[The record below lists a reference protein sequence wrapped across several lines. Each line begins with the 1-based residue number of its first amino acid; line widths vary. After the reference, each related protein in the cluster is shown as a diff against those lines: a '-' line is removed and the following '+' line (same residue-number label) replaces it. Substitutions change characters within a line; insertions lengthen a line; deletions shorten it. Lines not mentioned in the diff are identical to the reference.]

1 MPRSAP
7 HAELN
12 PGDGSSIDSTTATL
26 TVTDD
31 RRLEGNETV
40 NLFIDTLSSTLDGHV
55 SLSDTT
61 HTATI
66 LDNETGVIN
75 FLADQSNA
83 ESVTY
88 GESNVDDHSIR
99 DRHDRARQ
107 GFTVTATQAAGSTAT
122 SGSDYGPF
130 GPAILT
136 FAAGDGTTIDS
147 STAILDVIDDRRLEG
162 NETVNL
168 SIGSLSSTLNGQV
181 SLGDTT
187 QTATSSTTKP
197 A

>member
-1 MPRSAP
+1 MPRSPAT
-7 HAELN
+7 LSFN

-40 NLFIDTLSSTLDGHV
+40 NLFIDTLTSTLDGHV

-83 ESVTY
+83 ESVSPTVR
-88 GESNVDDHSIR
+88 GHSLDH
-99 DRHDRARQ
+99 
-107 GFTVTATQAAGSTAT
+107 GFRLG
-122 SGSDYGPF
+122 
-130 GPAILT
+130 
-136 FAAGDGTTIDS
+136 
-147 STAILDVIDDRRLEG
+147 DDRSRYPVDG
-162 NETVNL
+162 
-168 SIGSLSSTLNGQV
+168 
-181 SLGDTT
+181 
-187 QTATSSTTKP
+187 
-197 A
+197 